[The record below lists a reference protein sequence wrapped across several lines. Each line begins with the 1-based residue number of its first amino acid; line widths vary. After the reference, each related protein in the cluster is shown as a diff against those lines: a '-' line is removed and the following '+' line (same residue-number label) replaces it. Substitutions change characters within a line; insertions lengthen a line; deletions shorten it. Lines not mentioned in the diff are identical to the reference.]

1 VPAPEPFLRA
11 NRVTLV
17 AGAIAVA
24 LGAAVALGMKPSRD
38 LTSVWVL
45 LVKLAPFV
53 AAAVAIAWLDVD
65 RARRLRLP
73 LIAPPLCFLV
83 FFTYFV
89 PQIFYYHNVGDFD
102 LLYYTILVLTPFIIL
117 SLVLAIRLGGA
128 GTGTVLRLAIAMI
141 LLQLSGIEDLA
152 YVTNATRHGLMD
164 GIPKV
169 WTWADHITVFIGHP
183 PTRGEAYAFIA
194 VHIVLAV
201 LVLALPARYVTA
213 ALNRL
218 PSRRGAA
225 RQPEPERV

>member
-17 AGAIAVA
+17 AGAIAVG

-38 LTSVWVL
+38 LTSLWVL
-45 LVKLAPFV
+45 LCKLAPFV
-53 AAAVAIAWLDVD
+53 AASIAIAWLDVD
-65 RARRLRLP
+65 RARRLRLH

-89 PQIFYYHNVGDFD
+89 PQIFYYHNVGNFD
-102 LLYYTILVLTPFIIL
+102 LLYYTILVLTPFVIL
-117 SLVLAIRLGGA
+117 SLVLSARLGGA
-128 GTGTVLRLAIAMI
+128 STSTVLRLAIAML

-152 YVTNATRHGLMD
+152 YVTNATRHGLMN

-183 PTRGEAYAFIA
+183 PTRNEAYAFIA
-194 VHIVLAV
+194 VHVILAV
-201 LVLALPARYVTA
+201 LVLALPARYVTV
-213 ALNRL
+213 
-218 PSRRGAA
+218 AA
-225 RQPEPERV
+225 RRAARREPEPERG